1 MPRVSV
7 IAKNYAKTLFLVAKK
22 NNAVEIVSNELN
34 VFKENFSSNF
44 AYELKNPVISKNDLV
59 KIINEVTNKFKLGNL
74 SSNFFASL
82 VKNRRLNLFPEIH
95 AEFIRMTYEYQ
106 NTLEVEVI
114 TSTISVDLTNVKKH
128 LEKNNPNKKIIIK
141 HTITPKILGGL
152 QIKIGSNLID
162 SSLNNQIEQIKKECL
177 TAIN

>member
-22 NNAVEIVSNELN
+22 NNSIEIVLNELN
-34 VFKENFSSNF
+34 IFKENFSSNF
-44 AYELKNPVISKNDLV
+44 AHELKNPVISKIDLV
-59 KIINEVTNKFKLGNL
+59 KIINEVTKKFKLGNL
-74 SSNFFASL
+74 TSNFFASL

-95 AEFIRMTYEYQ
+95 AEFIRMSNEYR
-106 NTLEVEVI
+106 NILEIEVI
-114 TSTISVDLTNVKKH
+114 TSTISVDLSSVKKH
-128 LEKNNPNKKIIIK
+128 LEKINPSKKIIIK

-162 SSLNNQIEQIKKECL
+162 ASLKNQIEQIKKECL